1 MSTTTK
7 SEKLVS
13 HTLCLVLDLVNQI
26 SEKWDYTGEAYDSS
40 FEDQITTPK
49 HHLWSLHHK
58 MYQGQL
64 EILYYT
70 QSYSPLY
77 LTLSQGLGKANGAWE
92 SADAMGVIRGML
104 YLRE

>member
-13 HTLCLVLDLVNQI
+13 HTLCLVLGLVNRI

-40 FEDQITTPK
+40 FEDQMTIPV

-58 MYQGQL
+58 MYQGLL
-64 EILYYT
+64 EILYST
-70 QSYSPLY
+70 QSYTPLY
-77 LTLSQGLGKANGAWE
+77 LTLSQGLGG
-92 SADAMGVIRGML
+92 AMGLGN
-104 YLRE
+104 LRTLWV